1 MRENKNL
8 LNIRQISMILLL
20 TLPLITLIVVSA
32 AVFSQYSA
40 MIKPEF
46 TVDKRPSTDK
56 TVEELQKDFT
66 VRELKEKSDQ
76 KVPWENSG
84 NNIMPTTNNTF
95 AIVAD
100 YPVLANQGK
109 VKKVYEIKLNENIRA
124 KKDLFVHLTDMKQYF
139 INKTNDQSKNDSIDS
154 TSANEQFLEIESI
167 KWLSSDDKPLDNQTD
182 KNNLNLGKT
191 LLLKGPKKLP
201 EETDLITEAQLKADP
216 TLFEKFKKQYEKS
229 DTIKLEINFKIDQV
243 KMENKGLWD
252 ENSKYLNSDG
262 TIKLGAQF
270 KVFTDEN

>member
-20 TLPLITLIVVSA
+20 TLPLITLIAVSA
-32 AVFSQYSA
+32 LVLSYYHAT
-40 MIKPEF
+40 IKSEF
-46 TVDKRPSTDK
+46 TVGKRPSTDK

-66 VRELKEKSDQ
+66 VMELKEKSDYS
-76 KVPWENSG
+76 VSWENSG

-100 YPVLANQGK
+100 YPVFANEGK

-124 KKDLFVHLTDMKQYF
+124 KKDLFVNLKDMQSYF
-139 INKTNDQSKNDSIDS
+139 INKTNDQSTNDSIDS

-167 KWLSSDDKPLDNQTD
+167 KWLSSDDQPLDD
-182 KNNLNLGKT
+182 KKDTNNLNLGKT

-201 EETDLITEAQLKADP
+201 GETDLITEAQLKADP
-216 TLFEKFKKQYEKS
+216 KLFEKFKEQYEKS
-229 DTIKLEINFKIDQV
+229 DTIKLEINFKINQV

-252 ENSKYLNSDG
+252 ANSNYLNSDG
-262 TIKLGAQF
+262 QIKLGAQF

>member
-32 AVFSQYSA
+32 AVLSQYSA

-46 TVDKRPSTDK
+46 IVGKRPETDK

-66 VRELKEKSDQ
+66 VREIDQSDQ

-124 KKDLFVHLTDMKQYF
+124 KKDLFVHLKDMQQYF

-154 TSANEQFLEIESI
+154 VSANEQFLELESI
-167 KWLSSDDKPLDNQTD
+167 EWLSSDDQPLED
-182 KNNLNLGKT
+182 KKDTNDLNVGKT
-191 LLLKGPKKLP
+191 LLLKGPKVIP
-201 EETDLITEAQLKADP
+201 GETDLITEAQLKKDP
-216 TLFEKFKKQYEKS
+216 TLFEKFKQQYEKS
-229 DTIKLEINFKIDQV
+229 DTIKLKINFKIDQV

-252 ENSKYLNSDG
+252 KNSNYVNNDG
-262 TIKLGAQF
+262 EIKLGAQF